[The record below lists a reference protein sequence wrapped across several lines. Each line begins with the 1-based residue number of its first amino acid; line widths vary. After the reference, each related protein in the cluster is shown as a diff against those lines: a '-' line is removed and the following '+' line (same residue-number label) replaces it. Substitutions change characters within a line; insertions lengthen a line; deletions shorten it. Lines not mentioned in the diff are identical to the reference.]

1 MSLGNAASRICCRK
15 TLQQRMAGNLLFPGL
30 ALAKRNLR
38 VSLRKMNIA
47 ALLMAVLLAAPM
59 TAQARDTGVKV
70 LLDGQLWFCHVDPTG
85 WPLADFKAVC
95 AQIEPGG
102 KGEVVEFIVDRK
114 GKIRRKPAEVPK
126 KISLA
131 DLRMRGALD

>member
-1 MSLGNAASRICCRK
+1 
-15 TLQQRMAGNLLFPGL
+15 MAGNLLFPRL
-30 ALAKRNLR
+30 ALVKRSLR
-38 VSLRKMNIA
+38 VSRTKTNIA
-47 ALLMAVLLAAPM
+47 ALLIAVVLAAPI
-59 TAQARDTGVKV
+59 AAHARDTGVKV

-102 KGEVVEFIVDRK
+102 KGEIVEFIVDRK
-114 GKIRRKPAEVPK
+114 GKVRRKPPAAPK

-131 DLRMRGALD
+131 DLGMRGATH

>member
-1 MSLGNAASRICCRK
+1 
-15 TLQQRMAGNLLFPGL
+15 MAGNLLLTVL
-30 ALAKRNLR
+30 ALVKRSIR
-38 VSLRKMNIA
+38 VSRIRTTTAALLIA
-47 ALLMAVLLAAPM
+47 ALFAVPTAAR
-59 TAQARDTGVKV
+59 ARDTGVKI

-102 KGEVVEFIVDRK
+102 KGAIVEFIVDRK
-114 GKIRRKPAEVPK
+114 GKIRRKPPAAK

-131 DLRMRGALD
+131 EIGIRGALD

>member
-1 MSLGNAASRICCRK
+1 
-15 TLQQRMAGNLLFPGL
+15 MAGNLLLTVL
-30 ALAKRNLR
+30 ALEKRSKR
-38 VSLRKMNIA
+38 VSRIRTITA
-47 ALLMAVLLAAPM
+47 ALLVAALLAVP
-59 TAQARDTGVKV
+59 TAARARDTGVKV

-114 GKIRRKPAEVPK
+114 GKVHRKPPEAPK
-126 KISLA
+126 KVSLA
-131 DLRMRGALD
+131 EIGMRGALD